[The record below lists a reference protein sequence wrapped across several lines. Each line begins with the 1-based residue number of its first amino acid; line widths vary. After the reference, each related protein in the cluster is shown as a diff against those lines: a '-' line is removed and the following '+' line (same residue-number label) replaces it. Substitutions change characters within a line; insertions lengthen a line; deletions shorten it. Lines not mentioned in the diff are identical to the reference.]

1 MKFGKVQTQMASDTI
16 LAHSLKLS
24 NGRIRK
30 GTILNAAHIDTLLSN
45 NIDEIT
51 VASLEPGDIHEDDAA
66 QALAEALVGDGIK
79 IGKASTG
86 RVNCFATSAGLLR
99 IPRQQV
105 LAINGV
111 SESITASTLQENR
124 WVEAGKMVATIKI
137 IPYAVSKTDLNAA
150 VEACNS
156 VPPSTNT
163 VTDTVQEHCHKLSV
177 HTANARTAHLL
188 QTTMQDMAPSILEK
202 TERVTGRRLA
212 RRQVQ
217 LESSEHC
224 PHEIEALT
232 ERLKEL
238 AGRITSATDTHANSW
253 ILISGASAIS
263 DRRDVIP
270 QALEAAG
277 GSIERCG
284 IPVDPGNLLML
295 GQLKGNTV
303 IGIPGCARSPKH
315 NGLDL
320 FMDRLACDLPIT
332 KDWINSLAIGGLM
345 DEIIDRPTPRSQSK
359 PMNIPTESKNS
370 NPYHRVSAILL
381 AGGSSKRFGRD
392 NKLFAERSGRP
403 LISHALDNIVD
414 SQLQRLIV
422 VLGHDAQG
430 VKQFCGEHLKQQIE
444 DNSISVDFVVNT
456 DFESG
461 MGSSLKTG
469 VSTLVN
475 RNLMECPNDPYA
487 ALVCLADMPSIQPAT
502 INQLLESI
510 SQQHFNE
517 NSQSSSA
524 YVPTY
529 NGKRGNPVLLM
540 PELFDL
546 LLDLSG
552 DFGARHL
559 LQANPEA
566 VMEVA
571 VDDAG
576 IFLDCDTPAQLQ
588 AKEKEK
594 DRQ

>member
-30 GTILNAAHIDTLLSN
+30 GTILNASHIDTLLSN

-66 QALAEALVGDGIK
+66 QTLAEALVGNGIK

-137 IPYAVSKTDLNAA
+137 IPYAVSNTDLNAA

-156 VPPSTNT
+156 VPSAQNKETG
-163 VTDTVQEHCHKLSV
+163 TDQEHCHKLSV

-188 QTTMQDMAPSILEK
+188 QTTMQDMATSILEK

-212 RRQVQ
+212 LRQVQ

-224 PHEIEALT
+224 PHDIEVLT
-232 ERLKEL
+232 ERLKDL
-238 AGRITSATDTHANSW
+238 AGRISSATATHTNSW

-295 GQLKGNTV
+295 GQLKGSTV

-332 KDWINSLAIGGLM
+332 QEWINSLAIGGLM

-359 PMNIPTESKNS
+359 PMNVSTKSFEP
-370 NPYHRVSAILL
+370 NPYHRVTAVLL

-392 NKLFAERSGRP
+392 NKLFADRSGSP
-403 LISHALDNIVD
+403 LLSHALDNLVN
-414 SQLQRLIV
+414 SEVRRLIV
-422 VLGHDAQG
+422 VLGYDAQG
-430 VKQFCGEHLKQQIE
+430 VKQLCSEHLKKHIE
-444 DNSISVDFVVNT
+444 DNSISVEYVVNT

-461 MGSSLKTG
+461 MGSSLKAG

-475 RNLMECPNDPYA
+475 RNLMECPTDPYA
-487 ALVCLADMPSIQPAT
+487 ALVCLADMPSIKPAT
-502 INQLLESI
+502 INKLMESI
-510 SQQHFNE
+510 SQSRLNE

-524 YVPTY
+524 FVPTY
-529 NGKRGNPVLLM
+529 RGKRGNPVLLM

-566 VMEVA
+566 VMEVD

-576 IFLDCDTPAQLQ
+576 IFLDCDTPEQLQ
-588 AKEKEK
+588 ANKK